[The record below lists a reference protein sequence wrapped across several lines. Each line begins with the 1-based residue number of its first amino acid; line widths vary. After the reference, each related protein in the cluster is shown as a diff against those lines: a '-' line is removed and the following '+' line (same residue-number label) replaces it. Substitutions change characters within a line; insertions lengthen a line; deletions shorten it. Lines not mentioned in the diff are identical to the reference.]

1 MSSRKTKEEIQ
12 ASIIKELDQGRNL
25 VDYFIVIGPK
35 PEIFKESWLYSASIS
50 ELNEEYINLLSPV
63 ILSKFPPIEK
73 KITGIDE
80 TLVQHCFPNGY
91 QVEEHDKCPP
101 PLMFS
106 ILLDNNNFSSIY
118 PFKYVTCL
126 KFYESISSYKKIKDK
141 YSKILNDEISVLDT
155 KSTLSKSEMAPSFK
169 EYNSEQHINTTRTTI
184 SGMPRCPYRRYYLPK
199 CICLVSLYP
208 FLMEFSK
215 IIRTIYNYSTVLKQ
229 PLPIEKIIENLTIE
243 VPAPPRGIYSIEY
256 NLLNEK
262 LILKQNCMNDLP
274 TLNVEFEKMFTIF
287 DLNQILEIFKN
298 VMLNS
303 RIVFFSSNITL
314 LTPIILT
321 SINLVYPFIYPFNVV
336 SILPREAYSLIDNI
350 SSVIVGINEAYS
362 DDFFERNGIDISDM
376 ILVVDIDKR
385 ELKTKYAKGYKELPD
400 LPLKAKEK
408 LIKKINKYIGEV
420 HKKAKEKAKENINT
434 FERSI
439 REIFLS
445 FQIKIMR
452 NYYKH
457 LNSDIY
463 SHQNFK
469 NPLQNAF
476 KEKEFLESV
485 DEDDKEFYTKFIE
498 TQMFCDFIY
507 KRMTP
512 KEKREK
518 IEILYFEEKI
528 FQKNKSNT
536 NLVFLNSKDYEI
548 KKKYTAQRPKA
559 LSQGEISYFCDT
571 NNRTNLFDSGI
582 IVSSSPSKVDSN
594 LFTYYIF
601 PRIQSDF
608 FFENNI
614 RTYFIIENLNEELSN
629 INADLIAKSHL
640 NSIEIKSCEMENYIY
655 LTWLKLWAFTFY
667 YHEDKERKYRFNQM
681 LNVLDLVINHEMDV
695 FNNLFQVFVL
705 NKADDELI
713 FKLYERVLCCRLNPS
728 IYIFD
733 IIKHL
738 LDKKGNKNYT
748 LKNISTKSII
758 NVDWRDSMNEK
769 NFTKRTMKNKYDSNI
784 TKERVK
790 FYVNENCI
798 ECKRKIN
805 LNLIMK
811 KINDGQKDI
820 LWAKCPYCGNAF
832 LPQLTIRFGNEMNKN
847 GEMNITTS
855 VQDEVVLYSPFTLYY
870 TMLNSIIKENK
881 IDVDNFK
888 KNFNPIFWNL
898 IWYFKMKNLPYDF
911 FLPYERNINSFSSI
925 VNSRMKNEN
934 YTVSYVK
941 QLSNPSFSSSFKRIT
956 TKKKKERFDENALHI
971 ISEITIDLNTDS
983 DLLYDGVVNT
993 INNYVLTED
1002 NYINPKNLVENST
1015 IYCDTL
1021 SRMTETES
1029 ELGDMYRPKGS
1040 NKYPLIEIKEDQN
1053 ENVRSN
1059 MNTPFK
1065 ANPSL
1070 HIETNEDNKEIFNF
1084 NRLLHTSSKMLSPMN
1099 ANDKFIRDPRG
1110 FNAAQKSCKS
1120 LGRFKITF
1128 EKTPVKDSHKESDN
1142 VSSIHSMNSNNSHKD
1157 LKYIETNDEKYVEIK
1172 DVNITPTK
1180 GDYSINLNVVKSFR
1194 DSLRIDRKNTEHNN
1208 PMSQR
1213 FNTEGS
1219 ESERDNNVGIKK
1231 RSKATKFL
1239 NDLYLYSNSGYSKH
1253 KKSYDK
1259 NDI

>member
-35 PEIFKESWLYSASIS
+35 PEIFKESWLYSSNIS

-91 QVEEHDKCPP
+91 QVEEHDKCPSP
-101 PLMFS
+101 FIFS
-106 ILLDNNNFSSIY
+106 ILLDNNNFSSVY

-126 KFYESISSYKKIKDK
+126 KFYESISNYKKIKDK
-141 YSKILNDEISVLDT
+141 YGKVVNDEVSVLDT
-155 KSTLSKSEMAPSFK
+155 KSTLSKSEMTQSFK
-169 EYNSEQHINTTRTTI
+169 EYNSERPINTTRTTI

-208 FLMEFSK
+208 FLLEFSK

-274 TLNVEFEKMFTIF
+274 TLNVEFEKLFTIF
-287 DLNQILEIFKN
+287 ELEQILDIFKN

-350 SSVIVGINEAYS
+350 SSVIVGINEAYT
-362 DDFFERNGIDISDM
+362 DDFFESNGIDISDM

-385 ELKTKYAKGYKELPD
+385 ELKTKYAKGYKELPE
-400 LPLKAKEK
+400 LPLKPKEK

-420 HKKAKEKAKENINT
+420 HKKAKEKTKENINT

-445 FQIKIMR
+445 FQIKLMR
-452 NYYKH
+452 NYCKY

-463 SHQNFK
+463 SHQNYK

-485 DEDDKEFYTKFIE
+485 DECDREFYTKFIE

-548 KKKYTAQRPKA
+548 KKKYTAQRPKS
-559 LSQGEISYFCDT
+559 LSSSEVSFFCDT
-571 NNRTNLFDSGI
+571 ANRTNLFDSGI
-582 IVSSSPSKVDSN
+582 IVSSSPSKSDSN

-601 PRIQSDF
+601 PRIQSEF
-608 FFENNI
+608 FFDNNI
-614 RTYFIIENLNEELSN
+614 RTYFMIENFNEELSN

-640 NSIEIKSCEMENYIY
+640 NSIEIKSCEIENYIY

-667 YHEDKERKYRFNQM
+667 YHEEKERKFRFNQM

-713 FKLYERVLCCRLNPS
+713 FKLYEKVLCCRLNPS

-748 LKNISTKSII
+748 LKNISNKSII
-758 NVDWRDSMNEK
+758 NLDWRDSLSEK
-769 NFTKRTMKNKYDSNI
+769 SYTKRTMKNKYDSTI
-784 TKERVK
+784 TKERLK
-790 FYVNENCI
+790 FYAYENCI

-811 KINDGQKDI
+811 NINDGQKDI
-820 LWAKCPYCGNAF
+820 LWAKCPYCRNAF
-832 LPQLTIRFGNEMNKN
+832 LPQLTIRFGNEINKN

-888 KNFNPIFWNL
+888 KNFNPIYWNL

-911 FLPYERNINSFSSI
+911 FLPYERNINSYSSI
-925 VNSRMKNEN
+925 VSSRMKNEN
-934 YTVSYVK
+934 FTVSYVK
-941 QLSNPSFSSSFKRIT
+941 QLTNPSSSSFKKLTI
-956 TKKKKERFDENALHI
+956 KKKKERFDNDSLYI
-971 ISEITIDLNTDS
+971 TSEISLELNTDNE
-983 DLLYDGVVNT
+983 LFYDGVVNT
-993 INNYVLTED
+993 INNYVQTEE
-1002 NYINPKNLVENST
+1002 NYINPKNLVENT
-1015 IYCDTL
+1015 TLYYDTV
-1021 SRMTETES
+1021 SHMTETES
-1029 ELGDMYRPKGS
+1029 EIGEIYRQKG
-1040 NKYPLIEIKEDQN
+1040 NNNVPLIEIKEDQN
-1053 ENVRSN
+1053 ENVKSN

-1070 HIETNEDNKEIFNF
+1070 LHIDTNEDNKEIFNF
-1084 NRLLHTSSKMLSPMN
+1084 NKLLHTSEKMLSPMN
-1099 ANDKFIRDPRG
+1099 ANNKSIRDTKR
-1110 FNAAQKSCKS
+1110 FNKSLKSCKS
-1120 LGRFKITF
+1120 LRRFQITF
-1128 EKTPVKDSHKESDN
+1128 DKTPVKSPQKDTDN
-1142 VSSIHSMNSNNSHKD
+1142 ISSTHSINSNNSHKE
-1157 LKYIETNDEKYVEIK
+1157 LKYYETKDEKYVEIK
-1172 DVNITPTK
+1172 DGNITPTK
-1180 GDYSINLNVVKSFR
+1180 SDYSINLNVVKSFR
-1194 DSLRIDRKNTEHNN
+1194 DSFSIIRKNNN
-1208 PMSQR
+1208 YPLSQR

-1219 ESERDNNVGIKK
+1219 ESERENNDYRRK
-1231 RSKATKFL
+1231 RSKTNKFL
-1239 NDLYLYSNSGYSKH
+1239 CMNDLYMYNSSVYSKH